1 MRLVNRSMV
10 VLGMICAIAVGSP
23 VRAATPPAK
32 PAGSPLQPAIVAL
45 LKEYHEAAKK
55 NFEGLRDKSDY
66 FAKDKPSDVT
76 PEVILAAL
84 ERPIGTDRRAE
95 AYVKWQLLSGVET
108 KFPEEL
114 KARALRVYRNAPAPA
129 THPGADHTFL
139 ERKLRRIGITNAD
152 QEEPINKELTRA
164 ITEFRLSIEPILS
177 YRDEL
182 YSRMPSGFETYTAA
196 LADLYTRV
204 SNGAPA
210 TKFWQDLMG
219 SMRAWALSAT
229 DASQMR
235 EIAGGVEKIYNF
247 VKDDRNKPFYR
258 VMWVKE
264 DKYLGLRWV
273 SQGTIDQDKSMDDF
287 AQWLQEHANNP
298 SAGGLNFKDSDKK

>member
-1 MRLVNRSMV
+1 MV
-10 VLGMICAIAVGSP
+10 VLGMICATALGSP
-23 VRAATPPAK
+23 VRAAPPAK
-32 PAGSPLQPAIVAL
+32 PTAAPVQPAIVAL
-45 LKEYHEAAKK
+45 LKEYHEALKK

-66 FAKDKPSDVT
+66 FAKNKPADVT

-84 ERPIGTDRRAE
+84 ERPIGSDPRAE
-95 AYVKWQLLSGVET
+95 AYVKWQLLSAVEA

-114 KARALRVYRNAPAPA
+114 KARALRVYRNAPAPG

-139 ERKLRRIGITNAD
+139 ERKLRRIGITNSE
-152 QEEPINKELTRA
+152 QEEPINKEVSRA
-164 ITEFRLSIEPILS
+164 ITQYRLSIEPILS

-182 YSRMPSGFETYTAA
+182 YSRMPSGYDTYTVA

-219 SMRAWALSAT
+219 SMRAWALGSTNAT
-229 DASQMR
+229 QMR
-235 EIAGGVEKIYNF
+235 QIAADVERIYNV

-258 VMWVKE
+258 VTWVK
-264 DKYLGLRWV
+264 DNNYMGLRWV
-273 SQGTIDQDKSMDDF
+273 AQGTIDQDGTMQEF
-287 AQWLQEHANNP
+287 AHWLQEHANNP
-298 SAGGLNFKDSDKK
+298 SAGGLNFKDDDKK